1 MTWFERWRYTRAEL
15 QGRARRISAPTLSP
29 LTLAEIVLHLRLAPG
44 SETGPEQPLLDRLQ
58 AAMVGHL
65 ERYASIAVMDQEWR
79 VTLNCWP
86 PPGIG
91 LELPYPPLIEIS
103 DISIPNL
110 TFDPAD
116 FVVAASDLF
125 PAVLY
130 PATSDFWP
138 GGAGRQD
145 IAIALRCGYE
155 DPKDV
160 PPSIKQALLTAI
172 ATGYE
177 NRESLSQYNLTPIL
191 ELGWENLIM
200 PYREAG
206 FA

>member
-1 MTWFERWRYTRAEL
+1 MTWIERWRYTRAEL
-15 QGRARRISAPTLSP
+15 QGRARRTRAPTLSP
-29 LTLAEIVLHLRLAPG
+29 LTPAEIVLHLRLAPG
-44 SETGPEQPLLDRLQ
+44 SETGPEKELLDRLQ

-79 VTLNCWP
+79 LTLNCWP
-86 PPGIG
+86 PPGVA
-91 LELPYPPLIEIS
+91 LELPYPPLVEIT
-103 DISIPNL
+103 DISMPDPG
-110 TFDPAD
+110 FDPAD
-116 FVVAASDLF
+116 FLITASDVL
-125 PAVLY
+125 PGILY
-130 PATSDFWP
+130 PAEGHFWP